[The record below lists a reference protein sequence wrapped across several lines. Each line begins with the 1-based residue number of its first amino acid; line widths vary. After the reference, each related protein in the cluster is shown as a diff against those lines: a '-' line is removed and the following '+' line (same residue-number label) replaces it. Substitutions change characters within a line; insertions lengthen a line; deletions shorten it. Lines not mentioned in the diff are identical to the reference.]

1 MDGDLVTKIISKQES
16 LKSFR
21 TPWENLWQD
30 CAEYVNPNR
39 GDFSTLRYRGDTNR
53 YEKIFDTTAPLA
65 NENLASGLHSFLTSP
80 SQRWFVLKTFDDQ
93 LNREL
98 PVKTWLDTVTNIGA
112 QV

>member
-53 YEKIFDTTAPLA
+53 YEKI
-65 NENLASGLHSFLTSP
+65 
-80 SQRWFVLKTFDDQ
+80 
-93 LNREL
+93 
-98 PVKTWLDTVTNIGA
+98 
-112 QV
+112 